1 MNITDEMREVAD
13 QLEKFSRL
21 YGWKDPDRGE
31 WSAKQL
37 RYEANYLD
45 KQVTE

>member
-1 MNITDEMREVAD
+1 MNVTDEMREVAD

-21 YGWKDPDRGE
+21 YGWKDPACGE

-37 RYEANYLD
+37 RHEANYLD
-45 KQVTE
+45 KQVT